1 LLTNFRYVIGFGGEA
16 MKKIIPVVLIAAS
29 VAACVT
35 PDASLI
41 GPYPKNYKA
50 TVKAYIETAFVDPYS
65 LRSVSISEPSS
76 GHIMMQQ
83 GWVVCLLANSRNRM
97 GGYTGLRMT
106 ALLINNDAVV
116 YASQDFPQCYNASL
130 APWKEVEAK

>member
-1 LLTNFRYVIGFGGEA
+1 MRFGGEA

-50 TVKAYIETAFVDPYS
+50 TVKNYIETAFVDPY
-65 LRSVSISEPSS
+65 
-76 GHIMMQQ
+76 
-83 GWVVCLLANSRNRM
+83 
-97 GGYTGLRMT
+97 
-106 ALLINNDAVV
+106 
-116 YASQDFPQCYNASL
+116 
-130 APWKEVEAK
+130 